1 MHCSPLAGASDD
13 AARSSRAVARHLAD
27 LLHPVLA
34 SNMMSKLPPSPFL
47 SSAEAVAPSVEP
59 AVAALQLSPVNNYA
73 AATAGTNSESHA
85 NASAEARPTETS
97 ILGRQAGLSD
107 GEAAISAPV
116 AEDVSRLAAGRT
128 AAATSEAMDATAR
141 RDEYSVSVPIGIS
154 VIGHNPITQAV
165 EIRPVSNSGR
175 VEGDCSGIKRGV
187 NPTQGGESSIR
198 DRTSGLPDA
207 TAGETATNHIA
218 EIFIGAGKID
228 DRRAEDFVDWPALER
243 RIASR

>member
-1 MHCSPLAGASDD
+1 
-13 AARSSRAVARHLAD
+13 
-27 LLHPVLA
+27 
-34 SNMMSKLPPSPFL
+34 MMSKLPPSPFL
-47 SSAEAVAPSVEP
+47 SAEAVAPSVEP
-59 AVAALQLSPVNNYA
+59 AAVLPSLSSGETAAGS
-73 AATAGTNSESHA
+73 NSELMCVEPSLI
-85 NASAEARPTETS
+85 RV
-97 ILGRQAGLSD
+97 LD
-107 GEAAISAPV
+107 
-116 AEDVSRLAAGRT
+116 AGRSGRT
-128 AAATSEAMDATAR
+128 DCSPIDSIG
-141 RDEYSVSVPIGIS
+141 RDPKDGVVKAWSPGPRAVTGDNSKASIDIS
-154 VIGHNPITQAV
+154 VIRHNPITQAV